1 MIKAKKKRGVFSCLK
16 FIYHQAWK
24 CDKSYI
30 FVVIFN
36 AIFNVA
42 ASLPLLFI
50 PYIAIRFLQDSK
62 NYLYYSL
69 WLVGLLTAFIILSII
84 SIYFSTKAPWSGTFL
99 RLRRFFHLM
108 YEKSLT
114 CDYEVY
120 ESNELKQEKEKA
132 ESALYGNWRGVEL
145 MFKGSIA
152 SLVGILGLIVYLAT
166 SGFGSYLILI
176 ILVVATALSIGA
188 SFFSS
193 LLYQKRVG
201 KIAKPQSVMEY
212 LYNTTKNSSAGKDIR
227 NYSLANIFHVLFV
240 KNVSLFEKYNHFQNH
255 VLILPNLSNCVFGF
269 LRDFLGY
276 FVLVE
281 AVISG
286 QIDIASFALY
296 ISILNGLST
305 YCSSINNG
313 ISQLLN
319 GSKETALFID
329 YIEKPSSFSQTGY
342 DLKELPN
349 VLSIDFEDVSF
360 TYPGMDKPT
369 LEHLTFHIKPGEKI
383 ALVGENG
390 AGKSTI
396 IKLLSL
402 LYKPTSGKIL
412 VGGVD
417 ITSFNSEEYR
427 TLLSVINQE
436 VNLLAYPLDQVI
448 SCSLYPD
455 EQKLQKCLKEAGIS
469 EKIASLPQKEHSF
482 ISQNISDKGID
493 FSGGETQKI
502 LMARALYRDGKL
514 LLLDEPTSAL
524 DPIAEGQ
531 IYEQYQSIAQNKTSI
546 FISHRLASTRFCDRI
561 IYLKN
566 GHVQEEGTHES
577 LLTLG
582 KEYANMFAI
591 QASYYQEDN

>member
-1 MIKAKKKRGVFSCLK
+1 M
-16 FIYHQAWK
+16 
-24 CDKSYI
+24 
-30 FVVIFN
+30 
-36 AIFNVA
+36 
-42 ASLPLLFI
+42 
-50 PYIAIRFLQDSK
+50 
-62 NYLYYSL
+62 
-69 WLVGLLTAFIILSII
+69 
-84 SIYFSTKAPWSGTFL
+84 
-99 RLRRFFHLM
+99 
-108 YEKSLT
+108 
-114 CDYEVY
+114 
-120 ESNELKQEKEKA
+120 
-132 ESALYGNWRGVEL
+132 
-145 MFKGSIA
+145 
-152 SLVGILGLIVYLAT
+152 
-166 SGFGSYLILI
+166 
-176 ILVVATALSIGA
+176 
-188 SFFSS
+188 
-193 LLYQKRVG
+193 
-201 KIAKPQSVMEY
+201 
-212 LYNTTKNSSAGKDIR
+212 
-227 NYSLANIFHVLFV
+227 
-240 KNVSLFEKYNHFQNH
+240 
-255 VLILPNLSNCVFGF
+255 LILPNLSNCVFGF
-269 LRDFLGY
+269 FRDFLGY
-276 FVLVE
+276 FVLVK

-342 DLKELPN
+342 DLKELPD

-390 AGKSTI
+390 TGKSTI

-402 LYKPTSGKIL
+402 LHKPTSGKIL

-436 VNLLAYPLDQVI
+436 VNLLAYPLDQVV
-448 SCSLYPD
+448 SCGLHPD

-482 ISQNISDKGID
+482 ISQNISDEGVD

-524 DPIAEGQ
+524 DPKS
-531 IYEQYQSIAQNKTSI
+531 EQEVYRSIAKLTNQKTALY
-546 FISHRLASTRFCDRI
+546 ISHRMSSTKFCDYI
-561 IYLKN
+561 IVLDK
-566 GHVQEEGTHES
+566 GHIVQQGHHRS
-577 LLTLG
+577 LIKQDGL
-582 KEYANMFAI
+582 YALLFNE
-591 QASYYQEDN
+591 QAKYYR